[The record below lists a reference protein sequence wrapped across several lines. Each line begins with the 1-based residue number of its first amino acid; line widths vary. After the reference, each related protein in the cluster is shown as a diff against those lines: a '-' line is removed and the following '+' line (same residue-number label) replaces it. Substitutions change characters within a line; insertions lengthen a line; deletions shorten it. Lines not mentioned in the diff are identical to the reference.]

1 MTPAPVVI
9 TPVAAPFMTADL
21 TACIPARSAASITE
35 ATRGHFPLVAGQ
47 VSAGVSMVAELTLAE
62 AMPGEAMPGE
72 VTDENG
78 AGTTVKSI
86 QGV

>member
-1 MTPAPVVI
+1 MTPASVVI
-9 TPVAAPFMTADL
+9 TPAAAPFMTADL

-62 AMPGEAMPGE
+62 AMPGE